1 MKRKSRAIWKWTRTG
16 HGGVVSVRSAPHGRG
31 ARQAYPPGPHGS
43 PMWRQATLRGDVRG
57 TGLGAEEAPSPTS
70 DDNLGKSM
78 KPEAA
83 RLAPPPR
90 RRRLLT
96 KAAHPSAEMESEAE
110 ELSECAR
117 YGEEEEIKQVRARR
131 RRRWLVAPAVA
142 AAPLRR
148 AAAALRGAA
157 LRCCPAPPDAAPAYQ

>member
-1 MKRKSRAIWKWTRTG
+1 MK
-16 HGGVVSVRSAPHGRG
+16 
-31 ARQAYPPGPHGS
+31 PHGS
-43 PMWRQATLRGDVRG
+43 HRA
-57 TGLGAEEAPSPTS
+57 AP
-70 DDNLGKSM
+70 
-78 KPEAA
+78 
-83 RLAPPPR
+83 APAP
-90 RRRLLT
+90 
-96 KAAHPSAEMESEAE
+96 KAAHPSAEMESEAAE

-157 LRCCPAPPDAAPAYQ
+157 CALLPRAS

>member
-1 MKRKSRAIWKWTRTG
+1 
-16 HGGVVSVRSAPHGRG
+16 
-31 ARQAYPPGPHGS
+31 
-43 PMWRQATLRGDVRG
+43 MWRQVTLRGDVRG

-83 RLAPPPR
+83 ARLAPPP

-96 KAAHPSAEMESEAE
+96 KAAHPSAEMESEAAE

-148 AAAALRGAA
+148 AATALRGAA
-157 LRCCPAPPDAAPAYQ
+157 CALLPRAS